1 MVDVLVRRE
10 TTDEQRSIGAQ
21 TLPGM
26 DLVHSKIDGAIVVV
40 ALDHDNRHIC
50 WCGERFNES
59 VPRLK
64 RVEVQLGYSR
74 VYLHAG
80 CEPGRRTTTISV
92 PELISHVRE
101 LRVMA
106 GMKTVVAASSSI
118 AKAALEGA
126 RRIIGP

>member
-1 MVDVLVRRE
+1 MEILVRRE
-10 TTDEQRSIGAQ
+10 TTDEQRAIGAQ

-26 DLVHSKIDGAIVVV
+26 DLVHSKVDGAIVVV
-40 ALDHDNRHIC
+40 ALDHDERHVC

-59 VPRLK
+59 IPRLK

-80 CEPGRRTTTISV
+80 CEPGRRTVTISV
-92 PELISHVRE
+92 PQLISHVRE
-101 LRVMA
+101 LQVQA
-106 GMKTVVAASSSI
+106 GMKKVIEGSNRI